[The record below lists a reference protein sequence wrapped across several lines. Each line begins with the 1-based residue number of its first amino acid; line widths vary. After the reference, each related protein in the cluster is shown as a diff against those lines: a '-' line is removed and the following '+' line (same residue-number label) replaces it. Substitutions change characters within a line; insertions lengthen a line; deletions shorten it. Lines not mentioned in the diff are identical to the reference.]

1 MTDLEQFPELLPT
14 PLGPRLTQAQLW
26 DDADRPARTVPST
39 GAEYT
44 YTTRGRAAARS
55 LKMIHDHL
63 RRELETI
70 RDLVEQVASGDLGMH
85 EAQLGLGQMSMRQNN
100 WALGAYCASYCRLV
114 AAHHGGEDSEIFP
127 NLRWREPALAPVLD
141 RLAHEHVLIHEL
153 LDAVD
158 AGLVALV
165 SDDSAVEQMRD
176 TVGTLSDALL
186 SHLAYEELQL
196 LEAFARYFG

>member
-1 MTDLEQFPELLPT
+1 MTELEEFPELVPT
-14 PLGPRLTQAQLW
+14 PLRPRLTQDQPW
-26 DDADRPARTVPST
+26 DEAERPARIAPLPAS
-39 GAEYT
+39 E

-70 RDLVEQVASGDLGMH
+70 RDLVEQVAQGDLGAH

-127 NLRWREPALAPVLD
+127 TLRWREPALAPVLD
-141 RLAHEHVLIHEL
+141 RLQHEHVVIHGL

-165 SDDSAVEQMRD
+165 TGDVAAHKVRA
-176 TVGTLSDALL
+176 TVDTLSDALL
-186 SHLAYEELQL
+186 SHLAYEESQL
-196 LEAFARYFG
+196 LEAFARYYG

>member
-1 MTDLEQFPELLPT
+1 MGDLEDFPELVPT

-26 DDADRPARTVPST
+26 DEAERPARTAPPHA
-39 GAEYT
+39 AE

-70 RDLVEQVASGDLGMH
+70 RDLVEQVVSGDLGAH
-85 EAQLGLGQMSMRQNN
+85 EAQLGLGQMSVRQNN

-114 AAHHGGEDSEIFP
+114 AAHHGGEDTEIFP

-141 RLAHEHVLIHEL
+141 RLAREHVLIHEL

-165 SDDSAVEQMRD
+165 SGDGGVEQMRG
-176 TVGTLSDALL
+176 TVDTLSDALL
-186 SHLAYEELQL
+186 SHLAYEESQL
-196 LEAFARYFG
+196 LEAFARYYG

>member
-1 MTDLEQFPELLPT
+1 MTDLADVPEFVPT
-14 PLGPRLTQAQLW
+14 PLGPRLTESELW
-26 DDADRPARTVPST
+26 DEAERPARAAPSPLV
-39 GAEYT
+39 E

-70 RDLVEQVASGDLGMH
+70 RDLVEQVARGDVGAS

-114 AAHHGGEDSEIFP
+114 AAHHGGEDGEVFP
-127 NLRWREPALAPVLD
+127 TLRRVEPSLAPVLD
-141 RLAHEHVLIHEL
+141 RLQREHVLIHEL
-153 LDAVD
+153 LDTLD

-165 SDDSAVEQMRD
+165 SGSSTVETMRGAVD
-176 TVGTLSDALL
+176 ALSDALL
-186 SHLAYEELQL
+186 SHLVYEETQL
-196 LEAFARYFG
+196 LEALARYYG